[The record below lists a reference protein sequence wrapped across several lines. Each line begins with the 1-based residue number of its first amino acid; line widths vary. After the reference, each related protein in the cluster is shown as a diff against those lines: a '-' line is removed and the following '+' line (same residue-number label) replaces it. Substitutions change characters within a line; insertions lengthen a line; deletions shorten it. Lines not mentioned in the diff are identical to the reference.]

1 MPTVITQ
8 GAASAKGYGFG
19 ASSAPPVYI
28 EDVFSTYLYTG
39 NGSTQKIENGVN
51 LNNTEEAL
59 YTNPGTYSFK
69 VPPNV
74 TSLQAVAIGAGG
86 GNGFGTAAPFDGDG
100 GGGGALVW
108 ATIPVTPGETLTVRC
123 GASTLS
129 NGSAG
134 LSSYIYRGAARLI
147 EANSGTTGYGE
158 TGSGGPGGAYSVGAS
173 IITYGGGNGGAGRAA
188 QDGVGVGGGSAGT
201 YAGNG
206 ASGSGTLNGTGSNV
220 YGSTVSGGVGTA
232 YGWGRKADD
241 GPTQL
246 GGGGAVRI
254 LWGSGR
260 SFPSTNVSTTLTYSN
275 LGGLVWMKGRSGA
288 TDHALY
294 DTARGATY
302 DIASNLNT
310 AQTAQPTGLTA
321 FETNGFIIGSLAKIN
336 TNAATYASWSFRK
349 QPKFFDVVT
358 YTGNGANRT
367 IAHNLG
373 SVPGCI
379 MIKRTDTTAAWAVYH
394 RSLANTQYMVLNIAA
409 AAATGATYWN
419 STTPTSSVF
428 SLGTSTDVNASG
440 GTYVAYLFAHDAGG
454 FGLTGTDNVISCG
467 SFTTSD
473 GVSGL
478 VNIGF
483 EPQWVFIKRTDSAT
497 LGDWQIYDNMRG
509 VVASNNGPTYSQ
521 PSQKLLPNSSAAETT
536 DSFGLGIYQQG
547 FNFNNAS
554 GISTYIYIAI
564 RRGPMKTPTL
574 GTSVFGLNARTGTGA
589 NATVTGGLTA
599 DAALIKIRDTGYQN
613 VFCSRLTGTG
623 YLSTSSTAAEVAA
636 GTTILQP
643 NPWDV
648 MDGVK
653 IGTTSAL
660 VNSSGSPY
668 INYLLRRAPGFFD
681 VVCYTGNGDNTNG
694 ITISHNLGV
703 APQVIICKRRS
714 AVADWYTSWAPI
726 LGYGTN
732 NEGYLNTT
740 ASFINGGK
748 LANAPTATTFKW
760 TDASGLINASGSTYV
775 AYLFATVA
783 GVSKVGSY
791 TGTGTTKQIDCGF
804 TGGARFVLIKRTDS
818 TGDWYVWDS
827 ARGIVAGNDPY
838 LLLNSAAAEVTGTDY
853 VDTYSAG
860 FEISSTAPAA
870 INANGGSFIF
880 LAIA

>member
-19 ASSAPPVYI
+19 ARATAANYI

-51 LNNTEEAL
+51 LNNTEESL
-59 YTNPGTYSFK
+59 YVNPGTYSFK

-134 LSSYIYRGAARLI
+134 LSSYIYRGATRLI

-158 TGSGGPGGAYSVGAS
+158 TGSGGPGGTYSVGAS

-188 QDGVGVGGGSAGT
+188 QDGVGVGGGSTGT
-201 YAGNG
+201 YTGNG

-260 SFPSTNVSTTLTYSN
+260 SFPSTNVSTTVTYSN

-294 DTARGATY
+294 DTARGAPY

-394 RSLANTQYMVLNIAA
+394 RVTAESQYTVLNATA
-409 AAATGATYWN
+409 VVATGVTYWN
-419 STTPTSSVF
+419 STTPTSSAF

-454 FGLTGTDNVISCG
+454 FGLNGTDNVISCG
-467 SFTTSD
+467 SF
-473 GVSGL
+473 SGPSATVTL
-478 VNIGF
+478 GY
-483 EPQWVFIKRTDSAT
+483 EPQWILFKNTANVSNWLIV
-497 LGDWQIYDNMRG
+497 DNMRG
-509 VVASNNGPTYSQ
+509 MTVSTPRELYPNNT
-521 PSQKLLPNSSAAETT
+521 NAE
-536 DSFGLGIYQQG
+536 SFGG
-547 FNFNNAS
+547 NFNSVTPLANGFSVGAGFS
-554 GISTYIYIAI
+554 GTYIYIAI
-564 RRGPMKTPTL
+564 RRGPMRTPTT

-589 NATVTGGLTA
+589 NATVTGGQTD
-599 DAALIKIRDTGYQN
+599 DAVLIKNRGD
-613 VFCSRLTGTG
+613 VASLFSSRLTGTG
-623 YLSTSSTAAEVAA
+623 YLVTSSTAAEVAA
-636 GTTILQP
+636 GTTILQA

-653 IGTTSAL
+653 VGTTSTITNASA
-660 VNSSGSPY
+660 NTY
-668 INYLLRRAPGFFD
+668 INYLFRRAPGFFD
-681 VVCYTGNGDNTNG
+681 VVCYTGTGVARTLN
-694 ITISHNLGV
+694 HNLGV
-703 APQVIICKRRS
+703 APEFVIVKCRS
-714 AVADWYTSWAPI
+714 EPFQWPVYSSA
-726 LGYGTN
+726 LGATN
-732 NEGYLNTT
+732 FVSLDLTNATAANSQIWNNTP
-740 ASFINGGK
+740 
-748 LANAPTATTFKW
+748 PTATVFTVG
-760 TDASGLINASGSTYV
+760 TSASINAIDRTYI

-791 TGTGTTKQIDCGF
+791 TGTGTTLQIDCGF
-804 TGGARFVLIKRTDS
+804 TSGARFVLIKRTDS
-818 TGDWYVWDS
+818 TGGWHVWDS

-838 LLLNSAAAEVTGTDY
+838 WLLNSIAAEVTGTDY
-853 VDTYSAG
+853 VDTYSLG

-870 INANGGSFIF
+870 INANGGTYIF

>member
-8 GAASAKGYGFG
+8 GAASARAYGFG

-39 NGSTQKIENGVN
+39 NGSTQQIENGVN
-51 LNNTEEAL
+51 LNNTEESL

-158 TGSGGPGGAYSVGAS
+158 TGSGGPGGTYSVGAS

-188 QDGVGVGGGSAGT
+188 QDGVGVGGGSTGT
-201 YAGNG
+201 YTGNG

-260 SFPSTNVSTTLTYSN
+260 SFPSTNVSTTVTYSN

-294 DTARGATY
+294 DTARGATF
-302 DIASNLNT
+302 DIASNLFT
-310 AQTAQPTGLTA
+310 AQTTQATGLTS
-321 FETNGFIIGSLAKIN
+321 FLTSGFSIGSLAKIN
-336 TNAATYASWSFRK
+336 TSAATYTSWTFRK
-349 QPKFFDVVT
+349 QPKFFDIVT
-358 YTGNGANRT
+358 YTGTGANRT

-373 SVPGCI
+373 AVPGCI
-379 MIKRTDTTAAWAVYH
+379 MIKRTDNEGNWAVYH
-394 RSLANTQYMVLNIAA
+394 RSLANTQYMVLNTTA
-409 AAATGATYWN
+409 AAATGATYWS

-428 SLGTSTDVNASG
+428 SLGTSTAVNTSG
-440 GTYVAYLFAHDAGG
+440 ATYVAYLFAHNAGG
-454 FGLTGTDNVISCG
+454 FGATGTDNVISCG
-467 SFTTSD
+467 SFTTD
-473 GVSGL
+473 GSGNATVTL
-478 VNIGF
+478 GY
-483 EPQWVFIKRTDSAT
+483 EPQWVMMKASSAT
-497 LGDWQIYDNMRG
+497 SNWFMVDNMRG
-509 VVASNNGPTYSQ
+509 MTVSNDAINLFANTSG
-521 PSQKLLPNSSAAETT
+521 AETST
-536 DSFGLGIYQQG
+536 GAMNAQPLSNG
-547 FNFNNAS
+547 FKCTAGTAS
-554 GISTYIYIAI
+554 STTYIYIAI
-564 RRGPMKTPTL
+564 RRGPMKTPTT
-574 GTSVFGLNARTGTGA
+574 GTSVFAMDTQSSFTANELVDSPFPPDNFLAIARS
-589 NATVTGGLTA
+589 TGGTFYN
-599 DAALIKIRDTGYQN
+599 G
-613 VFCSRLTGTG
+613 SRLTGAWMNTASTDAESSSYFKYDGNAGKLYATISYTG
-623 YLSTSSTAAEVAA
+623 TPIYWMF
-636 GTTILQP
+636 G
-643 NPWDV
+643 
-648 MDGVK
+648 
-653 IGTTSAL
+653 
-660 VNSSGSPY
+660 
-668 INYLLRRAPGFFD
+668 RAPGFFD
-681 VVCYTGNGDNTNG
+681 VVCYTGTGVSGVTVN
-694 ITISHNLGV
+694 HNLGTS
-703 APQVIICKRRS
+703 PQLVITKVRNFTGE
-714 AVADWYTSWAPI
+714 DWVVHYNSGSSI
-726 LGYGTN
+726 VG
-732 NEGYLNTT
+732 GYLNNTT
-740 ASFINGGK
+740 AFANSSTAPSTDITNLTSTTYTLNTSNRRVNGVY
-748 LANAPTATTFKW
+748 N
-760 TDASGLINASGSTYV
+760 YV

-791 TGTGTTKQIDCGF
+791 TGTGTTNQINCGF
-804 TGGARFVLIKRTDS
+804 TGGARFVMIKRTDS

-838 LLLNSAAAEVTGTDY
+838 LLLNSPTAEVTGTNY
-853 VDTYSAG
+853 VDTTSVG
-860 FEISSTAPAA
+860 FQVTAAAPAG
-870 INANGGSFIF
+870 INANGGTYIF